1 MFKIDYTYG
10 GLPKEEYKAVIA
22 ENLRRKNSY
31 YREYDP
37 AIGDSEGEVIK
48 RRPLTIDGVLYY
60 VPEQMWKSD
69 FVRKYRAS
77 KQDIAQMLE
86 DCGLPDTAE
95 NEIETIEELFRLR
108 LKYDFEFYAKMCIK
122 IQDKKSKLMIPLI
135 LNRGQRI
142 LLKQYEE
149 DRIAGRPCRVVL
161 VKSRQWGGST
171 LTAAYMFWM
180 MRMHYENWHTTVV
193 ALDQSQSTNIRTMM
207 KNMIKELPDFH
218 EPTTFKRFEGRETI
232 RIIPETG
239 AKVQI
244 GSAERPDALRSF
256 DFAMVHFSEVGLWKS
271 TKTKSGEDIAQSVE
285 STVPP
290 DTPGTMIVYEST
302 AKGVGNFFHAKYL
315 AAKENKEHGYVGYQ
329 PVFVSWFDHKINQ
342 SKITHFDRFVKTMT
356 PYQWWQ
362 WRQGATLEGIKWYA
376 EEQRARNWNDF
387 QMKSEYPTTAD
398 EAFQTT
404 GGTYFSNEML
414 EALKANIRQPS
425 FVGEIKADA
434 LTGEGALSN
443 ITLYP
448 NSAIKDSL
456 KIWIH
461 PDENADPSKTYK
473 NRFVVIV
480 DVGGRSDAS
489 DRSVISVFDRLSLA
503 YECGAVERA
512 ALWYGHV
519 DPDILAYKAAQIATY
534 YDNALLVIESNT
546 YDSRYKKKDKS
557 YVAEGDHSYTV
568 LDTLGE
574 LYDNMYVRRS
584 TPDNTRDKQLKK
596 IGWHMNKQTKYQAY
610 DSYSI
615 SIRKGQFVE
624 YSQDAYNEATQLTV
638 NTDGQIQAMLG
649 CHDDIQDTTAV
660 GNYIA
665 IESMPPV
672 KIIDNTIKKQH
683 RTQAG
688 GVASF

>member
-10 GLPKEEYKAVIA
+10 GLPKAEYEAVIS
-22 ENLRRKNSY
+22 ENGRRKRSY

-37 AIGDSEGEVIK
+37 IIGDEENEVLK
-48 RRPLTIDGVLYY
+48 RRPLTIDGILYH
-60 VPEQMWKSD
+60 VPEEMWKTD

-77 KQDIAQMLE
+77 KQDVSQMLI
-86 DCGLPDTAE
+86 DCGLPDTAD
-95 NEIETIEELFRLR
+95 NELEVIDELFNLR
-108 LKYDFEFYAKMCIK
+108 LKYDFEFYAKLCIK
-122 IQDKKSKLMIPLI
+122 IQDKETKAMIPLV

-149 DRIAGRPCRVVL
+149 DRLAGRPCRVVL

-180 MRMHYENWHTTVV
+180 MRMHYNNWHTTIV
-193 ALDQSQSTNIRTMM
+193 ALDQSQAVNIRTMM
-207 KNMIKELPDFH
+207 KKMIKELPEFH
-218 EPTTFKRFEGRETI
+218 VKTSFKRHEGRETS

-239 AKVQI
+239 ALVQI
-244 GSAERPDALRSF
+244 GSAEKPDALRSY
-256 DFAMVHFSEVGLWKS
+256 DFAMVHFSEVGLWKA
-271 TKTKSGEDIAQSVE
+271 TKTKSGQDIAQSVE
-285 STVPP
+285 STVPN
-290 DTPGTMIVYEST
+290 TAGTMIVYEST
-302 AKGVGNFFHAKYL
+302 AKGVGNFFHTQYLTAKDN
-315 AAKENKEHGYVGYQ
+315 KENGYAGYQ
-329 PVFVSWFDHKINQ
+329 PVFVAWFDHKINQ
-342 SKITHFDRFVKTMT
+342 SKITHFDRFVKSMT

-376 EEQRARNWNDF
+376 ETQRAKGWNDF

-404 GGTYFSNEML
+404 GGTYFNNEML
-414 EALKANIRQPS
+414 EYLKSNVRKPVFI
-425 FVGEIKADA
+425 GEIKADS
-434 LTGEGALSN
+434 LTGEGALEN
-443 ITLYP
+443 IKLYP
-448 NSAIKDSL
+448 NSAIKDTL

-461 PDENADPSKTYK
+461 PDDFTDSTKIYK

-480 DVGGRSDAS
+480 DVGGRSEAS
-489 DRSVISVFDRLSLA
+489 DRSVISVFDRLSLT

-512 ALWYGHV
+512 ALWFGHV

-534 YDNALLVIESNT
+534 YNNALLVIESNT
-546 YDSRYKKKDKS
+546 YDTRYKKKDKK

-574 LYDNMYVRRS
+574 LYDNIYVRRS

-615 SIRKGQFVE
+615 SIRKGMYVE

-638 NTDGQIQAMLG
+638 NTDGQIEAMLG

-665 IESMPPV
+665 IESMSPV
-672 KIIDNTIKKQH
+672 KVIDTTIKKQH
-683 RTQAG
+683 QTKTG

>member
-10 GLPKEEYKAVIA
+10 GLPKAEYDAVIA
-22 ENLRRKNSY
+22 ENVRRKRTY
-31 YREYDP
+31 YREYDQT
-37 AIGDSEGEVIK
+37 IGDSESEVLK
-48 RRPLTIDGVLYY
+48 RRPLTIDGVQYY
-60 VPEQMWKSD
+60 VPEEMWKCD

-77 KQDIAQMLE
+77 KQDVAQLLM
-86 DCGLPDTAE
+86 DCGIPDTAE
-95 NEIETIEELFRLR
+95 NELEVIDELFKLR
-108 LKYDFEFYAKMCIK
+108 LKYDFEFYAKLCIR
-122 IQDKKSKLMIPLI
+122 IQDKETKAMIPLV

-149 DRIAGRPCRVVL
+149 DRLAGRPCRVVL

-180 MRMHYENWHTTVV
+180 MRMHYKNWHTTIV
-193 ALDQSQSTNIRTMM
+193 ALDQTQATNIRTMI
-207 KNMIKELPDFH
+207 KNIIKHLPEFH
-218 EPTTFKRFEGRETI
+218 EPTSFKRHEGRETI
-232 RIIPETG
+232 RTIQETG
-239 AKVQI
+239 ALVQI
-244 GSAERPDALRSF
+244 GSAEKPDALRSF
-256 DFAMVHFSEVGLWKS
+256 DYAMLHLSEVGLWKS
-271 TKTKSGEDIAQSVE
+271 TKTKSGEDLAQSVE
-285 STVPP
+285 STVPN
-290 DTPGTMIVYEST
+290 TPGTLVVYEST
-302 AKGVGNFFHAKYL
+302 AKGVGNFFHSQYL
-315 AAKENKEHGYVGYQ
+315 AAKENKEKGYVGYQ
-329 PVFVSWFDHKINQ
+329 PVFVAWFDDKRNL
-342 SKITHFDRFVKTMT
+342 SKILHFDRFVKSMT

-362 WRQGATLEGIKWYA
+362 WRQGAMLEGIKWYA
-376 EEQRARNWNDF
+376 ETQRAKNWNDF

-414 EALKANIRQPS
+414 EAIKANVRKPV
-425 FVGEIKADA
+425 FVGEIKADG
-434 LTGEGALSN
+434 LTGENALEN
-443 ITLYP
+443 ISLYP
-448 NSAIKDSL
+448 NSAIRDSL

-461 PDENADPSKTYK
+461 PTDFADSTKTYK
-473 NRFVVIV
+473 NRFVVVV
-480 DVGGRSDAS
+480 DVGGRSEAS
-489 DRSVISVFDRLSLA
+489 DRSVISVFDRLSLT
-503 YECGAVERA
+503 YECGAIERA
-512 ALWYGHV
+512 ALWYGHI
-519 DPDILAYKAAQIATY
+519 DPDLLAYKAAQVATY

-546 YDSRYKKKDKS
+546 YDTRYKKKDKK

-574 LYDNMYVRRS
+574 LYDNIYVRRS
-584 TPDNTRDKQLKK
+584 TPDSTRDKQLKK

-615 SIRKGQFVE
+615 SIRKGQYVE

-638 NTDGQIQAMLG
+638 NTDGQIEAMLG

-672 KIIDNTIKKQH
+672 RIIDNTIKKQH
-683 RTQAG
+683 QTKTG

>member
-10 GLPKEEYKAVIA
+10 GLPKEEYDAVIA
-22 ENLRRKNSY
+22 ENVRRKRIY
-31 YREYDP
+31 FREYDP
-37 AIGDSEGEVIK
+37 IIGDEDNEVLK
-48 RRPLTIDGVLYY
+48 RRPLTIDGVLYH
-60 VPEQMWKSD
+60 VPEQMWKCD
-69 FVRKYRAS
+69 FVRKYRAA
-77 KQDIAQMLE
+77 KQDIAQMLA
-86 DCGLPDTAE
+86 DLGLPDTAE
-95 NEIETIEELFRLR
+95 NEMEVVEELFNLR
-108 LKYDFEFYAKMCIK
+108 LKYDFEFYAKLCIR
-122 IQDKKSKLMIPLI
+122 IQDKETKAMIPLI
-135 LNRGQRI
+135 LNRGQKI

-180 MRMHYENWHTTVV
+180 MRMHYQNWHTTIV
-193 ALDQSQSTNIRTMM
+193 ALDQAQAVNIRTMM
-207 KNMIKELPDFH
+207 KNIIKHLPEFH
-218 EPTTFKRFEGRETI
+218 ATTTFKRHEGRETT
-232 RIIPETG
+232 RIIQETG
-239 AKVQI
+239 ALVQI
-244 GSAERPDALRSF
+244 GSAERPDALRSY
-256 DFAMVHFSEVGLWKS
+256 DFAMLHLSEVGLWKS
-271 TKTKSGEDIAQSVE
+271 TKTKSGADIAQSVE
-285 STVPP
+285 STVPN
-290 DTPGTMIVYEST
+290 TPGTIIVYEST
-302 AKGVGNFFHAKYL
+302 AKGVGNFFHAMYL
-315 AAKENKEHGYVGYQ
+315 AAKENKENGYAGYQ
-329 PVFVSWFDHKINQ
+329 PVFVAWFDHKINQ
-342 SKITHFDRFVKTMT
+342 SKIQHFDRFVKSMT

-376 EEQRARNWNDF
+376 ETQRAKNWNDF

-414 EALKANIRQPS
+414 ESLKANIRKPV
-425 FVGEIKADA
+425 FVGEIKADSI
-434 LTGEGALSN
+434 TGEGALSN

-448 NSAIKDSL
+448 NSAIKDAF

-461 PDENADPSKTYK
+461 PTDFADSTKTYK

-480 DVGGRSDAS
+480 DVGGRSEAS
-489 DRSVISVFDRLSLA
+489 DRSVISVFDRLSLT

-546 YDSRYKKKDKS
+546 YDTRYKKKDKK

-615 SIRKGQFVE
+615 SIRKGQYVE

-638 NTDGQIQAMLG
+638 NVDGQIEAMLG

-672 KIIDNTIKKQH
+672 KILDNTIKKQH
-683 RTQAG
+683 RTNVG

>member
-10 GLPKEEYKAVIA
+10 GLKKEEYEAVIS
-22 ENLRRKNSY
+22 ENGRRKRSY
-31 YREYDP
+31 FREYDP
-37 AIGDSEGEVIK
+37 IIGDSESEVIK
-48 RRPLTIDGVLYY
+48 RRPLTIDGVIYY
-60 VPEQMWKSD
+60 VPDDMWKCD
-69 FVRKYRAS
+69 FVRKYKSS
-77 KQDIAQMLE
+77 KQDIAQMLD

-95 NEIETIEELFRLR
+95 NEIEVIDELFRLR
-108 LKYDFEFYAKMCIK
+108 LHYDFEFYAKMCIR
-122 IQDKKSKLMIPLI
+122 IQDKETKAMIPLV

-149 DRIAGRPCRVVL
+149 DRLAGRPCRVVL

-180 MRMHYENWHTTVV
+180 MRMHYKNWHTTIV
-193 ALDQSQSTNIRTMM
+193 ALDQSQAVNIRTMM
-207 KNMIKELPDFH
+207 KKMIKELPEFH
-218 EPTTFKRFEGRETI
+218 EVTSFKRHEGRETS

-239 AKVQI
+239 AIVQI
-244 GSAERPDALRSF
+244 GSAEKPDALRSY
-256 DFAMVHFSEVGLWKS
+256 DFSMVHFSEVGLWKA
-271 TKTKSGEDIAQSVE
+271 TKTKSGADIAQTVY
-285 STVPP
+285 STVPNR
-290 DTPGTMIVYEST
+290 PGTMIVYEST
-302 AKGVGNFFHAKYL
+302 AKGVGNFFHEQYL
-315 AAKENKEHGYVGYQ
+315 AAKHNKENGLDGYQ
-329 PVFVSWFDHKINQ
+329 PVFVAWFDHKINQ
-342 SKITHFDRFVKTMT
+342 SKITHFDRFVKSMT

-376 EEQRARNWNDF
+376 ETQRAQNWNDF

-414 EALKANIRQPS
+414 ESLKANIRQPV
-425 FVGEIKADA
+425 FVGEIRGDS
-434 LTGEGALSN
+434 LTDEGALSN

-448 NSAIKDSL
+448 NSAIKDAF

-461 PDENADPSKTYK
+461 PTDYAEPNKTYK

-480 DVGGRSDAS
+480 DVGGRSAAS
-489 DRSVISVFDRLSLA
+489 DRSVISVFDRLSLT

-546 YDSRYKKKDKS
+546 YDTRYKKKDKK

-574 LYDNMYVRRS
+574 LYENMYVRRS

-615 SIRKGQFVE
+615 SIRKGQYVE

-638 NTDGQIQAMLG
+638 NADGQIEAMLG

-660 GNYIA
+660 GNYIS

-683 RTQAG
+683 QTKTG

>member
-1 MFKIDYTYG
+1 MYKIDYTYG
-10 GLPKEEYKAVIA
+10 GLPKEEYESVIS
-22 ENLRRKNSY
+22 ENVRRKKVY

-37 AIGDSEGEVIK
+37 IIGDVDNEVLK
-48 RRPLTIDGVLYY
+48 RRPLTIDGTIYH
-60 VPEQMWKSD
+60 VPEEMWKSD

-77 KQDIAQMLE
+77 KQDVAQMLI
-86 DCGLPDTAE
+86 DCGIPDTAD
-95 NEIETIEELFRLR
+95 NELEVVDELFRLR
-108 LKYDFEFYAKMCIK
+108 LKYDFEFYAKLCIR
-122 IQDKKSKLMIPLI
+122 IQDKQSKAMIPLV

-142 LLKQYEE
+142 LLTQYEK
-149 DRIAGRPCRVVL
+149 DRLAGRPCRVVL

-180 MRMHYENWHTTVV
+180 MRMHYKNWHTTIV
-193 ALDQSQSTNIRTMM
+193 ALDQSQAVNIRTMM
-207 KNMIKELPDFH
+207 KNMIKELPPFH
-218 EPTTFKRFEGRETI
+218 EYTSFKRHEGRETS

-239 AKVQI
+239 ALVQI
-244 GSAERPDALRSF
+244 GSAEKPDALRSY
-256 DFAMVHFSEVGLWKS
+256 DFAMVHFSEVGLWKA
-271 TKTKSGEDIAQSVE
+271 TKTKSGQDIAQSVE
-285 STVPP
+285 STVPN
-290 DTPGTMIVYEST
+290 TPGTMIVYEST
-302 AKGVGNFFHAKYL
+302 AKGVGNFFHTQYLNAKDN
-315 AAKENKEHGYVGYQ
+315 KENNRDGYQ
-329 PVFVSWFDHKINQ
+329 PVFVAWFDHKINQ
-342 SKITHFDRFVKTMT
+342 SKILHFDRFVKSMT

-362 WRQGATLEGIKWYA
+362 FRQGATLEGIKWYA
-376 EEQRARNWNDF
+376 EEQRARGWNDF

-414 EALKANIRQPS
+414 ESLKANIRKPE
-425 FVGEIKADA
+425 FVGEIRADA
-434 LTGEGALSN
+434 ITGEGALSN

-448 NSAIKDSL
+448 NTAIKDAF

-461 PDENADPSKTYK
+461 PDDFADTSKVYK

-480 DVGGRSDAS
+480 DVGGRSEAS
-489 DRSVISVFDRLSLA
+489 DRSVISVFDRLSLT

-534 YDNALLVIESNT
+534 YHDALLVIESNT
-546 YDSRYKKKDKS
+546 YDTRYKKKDKS

-615 SIRKGQFVE
+615 SIRKGQYVE

-638 NTDGQIQAMLG
+638 NTDGQIEAMLG

-672 KIIDNTIKKQH
+672 KIIDPTIKKQH
-683 RTQAG
+683 QTKTG

>member
-10 GLPKEEYKAVIA
+10 GLPKEEYESVIS
-22 ENLRRKNSY
+22 ENTRRKRLY
-31 YREYDP
+31 YREYDQT
-37 AIGDSEGEVIK
+37 IGDSESEVIK
-48 RRPLTIDGVLYY
+48 RRPLTIDGVLYH
-60 VPEQMWKSD
+60 VPEEMWKCD

-77 KQDIAQMLE
+77 KQDVAQLLI

-95 NEIETIEELFRLR
+95 NEIEVIEELFRLR
-108 LKYDFEFYAKMCIK
+108 LKYDFEFYAKMCIR
-122 IQDKKSKLMIPLI
+122 IQDKQSKAMIPLV

-142 LLKQYEE
+142 LLTQYEK
-149 DRIAGRPCRVVL
+149 DRLAGRPCRVVL
-161 VKSRQWGGST
+161 VKARQWGGST

-180 MRMHYENWHTTVV
+180 MRMHYKNWHTTIV
-193 ALDQSQSTNIRTMM
+193 ALDQSQAVNIRTMM
-207 KNMIKELPDFH
+207 KKMIKELPEFH
-218 EPTTFKRFEGRETI
+218 APTSFKRHEGRETS

-239 AKVQI
+239 ALVQI
-244 GSAERPDALRSF
+244 GSAEKPDALRSY
-256 DFAMVHFSEVGLWKS
+256 DFAMVHFSEVGLWKA
-271 TKTKSGEDIAQSVE
+271 TKTKSGQDIAQSVE
-285 STVPP
+285 STVPY
-290 DTPGTMIVYEST
+290 TAGTMIVYEST
-302 AKGVGNFFHAKYL
+302 AKGVGNFFHTQYL
-315 AAKENKEHGYVGYQ
+315 TAKENKENGYDGYQ
-329 PVFVSWFDHKINQ
+329 PVFVSWFDDKRNQ
-342 SKITHFDRFVKTMT
+342 SRITHFDRFVKTMT

-376 EEQRARNWNDF
+376 ETQRAKGWNDF

-414 EALKANIRQPS
+414 EALKSNVRKPV

-434 LTGEGALSN
+434 ITGEGALQN
-443 ITLYP
+443 IALYP
-448 NSAIKDSL
+448 NSAIKDAL

-461 PDENADPSKTYK
+461 PTDFADTSKTYK

-480 DVGGRSDAS
+480 DVGGRSEAS
-489 DRSVISVFDRLSLA
+489 DRSVISVFDRLSLT

-610 DSYSI
+610 DSYTI
-615 SIRKGQFVE
+615 SIRKGQYVE

-638 NTDGQIQAMLG
+638 NTDGQIEAMLG

-665 IESMPPV
+665 IESMSPV
-672 KIIDNTIKKQH
+672 RIIDNTIKKQH
-683 RTQAG
+683 QTKTG

>member
-10 GLPKEEYKAVIA
+10 GLPKKEYEGIIA
-22 ENLRRKNSY
+22 ENLRRKRTY

-37 AIGDSEGEVIK
+37 IIGDGENEVLK
-48 RRPLTIDGVLYY
+48 RRPLTIDGVLYH
-60 VPEQMWKSD
+60 VPEQMWKCD

-77 KQDIAQMLE
+77 KQDVGQMLE
-86 DCGLPDTAE
+86 DCGIPDTAD
-95 NEIETIEELFRLR
+95 NEIEVVDELFNLR
-108 LKYDFEFYAKMCIK
+108 LKYDFEFYARLCIK
-122 IQDKKSKLMIPLI
+122 IQDKDTKAMIPLV

-149 DRIAGRPCRVVL
+149 DRLANRPCRVVL

-171 LTAAYMFWM
+171 LTSAYMFWM
-180 MRMHYENWHTTVV
+180 MRMHYQNWHTTIV
-193 ALDQSQSTNIRTMM
+193 ALDQSQAVNIRTMM
-207 KNMIKELPDFH
+207 KKMIKELPEWH
-218 EPTTFKRFEGRETI
+218 VTTTFKRHEGRETS

-239 AKVQI
+239 AVVQI
-244 GSAERPDALRSF
+244 GSAEKPDALRSY
-256 DFAMVHFSEVGLWKS
+256 DFSMVHFSEVGLWKA
-271 TKTKSGEDIAQSVE
+271 TKTKSGADIAQTVY
-285 STVPP
+285 STVPNR
-290 DTPGTMIVYEST
+290 PGTMIVYEST
-302 AKGVGNFFHAKYL
+302 AKGVGNFFHEQYL
-315 AAKENKEHGYVGYQ
+315 AAKFNKENGLDGYQ
-329 PVFVSWFDHKINQ
+329 PVFVAWYDHKTNQ
-342 SKITHFDRFVKTMT
+342 SKINDFPRFVKSMT

-376 EEQRARNWNDF
+376 ETQRAQNWNDF

-398 EAFQTT
+398 EAFQST

-414 EALKANIRQPS
+414 EALKSNIRPPV
-425 FVGEIKADA
+425 FVGEIKADSI
-434 LTGEGALSN
+434 TGEGALEN
-443 ITLYP
+443 IKLYP
-448 NSAIKDSL
+448 NSAIKDAL

-461 PDENADPSKTYK
+461 PTDFADSTKTYK
-473 NRFVVIV
+473 HRFVVVV
-480 DVGGRSDAS
+480 DVGGRSEAS

-519 DPDILAYKAAQIATY
+519 DPDILAYKAAQIASY

-546 YDSRYKKKDKS
+546 YDSRYKKKDKK

-624 YSQDAYNEATQLTV
+624 YSQDSYNEATQLTV
-638 NTDGQIQAMLG
+638 NTDGQIEAMLG

-672 KIIDNTIKKQH
+672 RIIDTTIKKQH
-683 RTQAG
+683 QTRTG

>member
-10 GLPKEEYKAVIA
+10 GLPKAEYEAVIS
-22 ENLRRKNSY
+22 ENGRRKRSY

-37 AIGDSEGEVIK
+37 IIGDEDNEVLK
-48 RRPLTIDGVLYY
+48 RRPLTIDGVLYH
-60 VPEQMWKSD
+60 VPEEMWKTD

-77 KQDIAQMLE
+77 KQDVSQMLI
-86 DCGLPDTAE
+86 DCGLPDTAD
-95 NEIETIEELFRLR
+95 NELEVIDELFNLR
-108 LKYDFEFYAKMCIK
+108 LKYDFEFYAKLCIK
-122 IQDKKSKLMIPLI
+122 IQDKETKAMIPLV

-149 DRIAGRPCRVVL
+149 DRLAGRPCRVVL

-180 MRMHYENWHTTVV
+180 MRMHYNNWHTTIV
-193 ALDQSQSTNIRTMM
+193 ALDQSQAVNIRTMM
-207 KNMIKELPDFH
+207 KKMIKELPEFH
-218 EPTTFKRFEGRETI
+218 VKTSFKRHEGRETS

-239 AKVQI
+239 ALVQI
-244 GSAERPDALRSF
+244 GSAEKPDALRSY
-256 DFAMVHFSEVGLWKS
+256 DFAMVHFSEVGLWKA
-271 TKTKSGEDIAQSVE
+271 TKTKSGQDIAQSVE
-285 STVPP
+285 STVPN
-290 DTPGTMIVYEST
+290 TAGTMIVYEST
-302 AKGVGNFFHAKYL
+302 AKGVGNFFHTQYLTAKDN
-315 AAKENKEHGYVGYQ
+315 KENGYAGYQ
-329 PVFVSWFDHKINQ
+329 PVFVAWFDHKINQ
-342 SKITHFDRFVKTMT
+342 SKITHFDRFVKSMT

-376 EEQRARNWNDF
+376 ETQRAKGWNDF

-404 GGTYFSNEML
+404 GGTYFNNEML
-414 EALKANIRQPS
+414 EYLKSNVRKPV
-425 FVGEIKADA
+425 FVGEIKADS
-434 LTGEGALSN
+434 LTGEGALEN
-443 ITLYP
+443 IKLYP
-448 NSAIKDSL
+448 NSAIKDTL

-461 PDENADPSKTYK
+461 PDDFTDSTKIYK

-480 DVGGRSDAS
+480 DVGGRSEAS
-489 DRSVISVFDRLSLA
+489 DRSVISVFDRLSLT

-512 ALWYGHV
+512 ALWFGHV

-534 YDNALLVIESNT
+534 YNNALLVIESNT
-546 YDSRYKKKDKS
+546 YDTRYKKKDKK

-574 LYDNMYVRRS
+574 LYDNIYVRRS

-615 SIRKGQFVE
+615 SIRKGMYVE
-624 YSQDAYNEATQLTV
+624 YSQDACNEATQLTV
-638 NTDGQIQAMLG
+638 NTDGQIEAMLG

-672 KIIDNTIKKQH
+672 KVIDTTIKKQH
-683 RTQAG
+683 QTKTG

>member
-10 GLPKEEYKAVIA
+10 GLPKAEYDAVIA
-22 ENLRRKNSY
+22 ENVRRKRTY
-31 YREYDP
+31 YREYDQT
-37 AIGDSEGEVIK
+37 IGDSESEVLK
-48 RRPLTIDGVLYY
+48 RRPLTIDGVQYY
-60 VPEQMWKSD
+60 VPEEMWKCD

-77 KQDIAQMLE
+77 KQDVAQLLM
-86 DCGLPDTAE
+86 DCGIPDTAE
-95 NEIETIEELFRLR
+95 NELEVIDELFKLR
-108 LKYDFEFYAKMCIK
+108 LKYDFEFYAKLCIR
-122 IQDKKSKLMIPLI
+122 IQDKETKAMIPLV

-149 DRIAGRPCRVVL
+149 DRLAGRPCRVVL

-180 MRMHYENWHTTVV
+180 MRMHYKNWHTTIV
-193 ALDQSQSTNIRTMM
+193 ALDQTQATNIRTMI
-207 KNMIKELPDFH
+207 KNIIKHLPEFH
-218 EPTTFKRFEGRETI
+218 ETTSFKRHEGRETI
-232 RIIPETG
+232 RIIQETG
-239 AKVQI
+239 ALVQI
-244 GSAERPDALRSF
+244 GSAEKPDALRSF
-256 DFAMVHFSEVGLWKS
+256 DYAMLHLSEVGLWKS
-271 TKTKSGEDIAQSVE
+271 TKTKSGEDLAQSVE
-285 STVPP
+285 STVPN
-290 DTPGTMIVYEST
+290 TPGTLVVYEST
-302 AKGVGNFFHAKYL
+302 AKGVGNFFHSQYL
-315 AAKENKEHGYVGYQ
+315 AAKENKEKGYVGYQ
-329 PVFVSWFDHKINQ
+329 PVFVAWFDDKRNL
-342 SKITHFDRFVKTMT
+342 SKILHFDRFVKSMT

-376 EEQRARNWNDF
+376 ETQRAKNWNDF

-414 EALKANIRQPS
+414 EAIKANVRKPV
-425 FVGEIKADA
+425 FVGEIKADG
-434 LTGEGALSN
+434 LTGENALEN
-443 ITLYP
+443 ISLYP
-448 NSAIKDSL
+448 NSAIRDSL

-461 PDENADPSKTYK
+461 PTDFADSTKTYK
-473 NRFVVIV
+473 NRFVVVV
-480 DVGGRSDAS
+480 DVGGRSEAS
-489 DRSVISVFDRLSLA
+489 DRSVISVFDRLSLT
-503 YECGAVERA
+503 YECGAIERA
-512 ALWYGHV
+512 ALWYGHI
-519 DPDILAYKAAQIATY
+519 DPDLLAYKAAQVATY

-546 YDSRYKKKDKS
+546 YDTRYKKKDKK

-574 LYDNMYVRRS
+574 LYDNIYVRRS
-584 TPDNTRDKQLKK
+584 TPDSTRDRQLKK

-615 SIRKGQFVE
+615 SIRKGQYVE

-638 NTDGQIQAMLG
+638 NTDGQIEAMLG

-672 KIIDNTIKKQH
+672 RIIDNTIKKQH
-683 RTQAG
+683 QTKTG

>member
-1 MFKIDYTYG
+1 MYKIDYTYG
-10 GLPKEEYKAVIA
+10 GLPKEEYESVIS
-22 ENLRRKNSY
+22 ENVRRKKVY

-37 AIGDSEGEVIK
+37 IIGDVDNEVLK
-48 RRPLTIDGVLYY
+48 RRPLTIDGTLYH
-60 VPEQMWKSD
+60 VPEEMWKSD

-77 KQDIAQMLE
+77 KQDVAQMLI
-86 DCGLPDTAE
+86 DCGIPDTAD
-95 NEIETIEELFRLR
+95 NELEVVDELFRLR
-108 LKYDFEFYAKMCIK
+108 LKYDFEFYAKLCIR
-122 IQDKKSKLMIPLI
+122 IQDKQSKAMIPLV

-142 LLKQYEE
+142 LLTQYEK
-149 DRIAGRPCRVVL
+149 DRLAGRPCRVVL

-180 MRMHYENWHTTVV
+180 MRMHYKNWHTTIV
-193 ALDQSQSTNIRTMM
+193 ALDQSQAVNIRTMM
-207 KNMIKELPDFH
+207 KNMIKELPPFH
-218 EPTTFKRFEGRETI
+218 EYTSFKRHEGRETS

-239 AKVQI
+239 ALVQI
-244 GSAERPDALRSF
+244 GSAEKPDALRSY
-256 DFAMVHFSEVGLWKS
+256 DFAMVHFSEVGLWKA
-271 TKTKSGEDIAQSVE
+271 TKTKSGQDIAQSVE
-285 STVPP
+285 STVPN
-290 DTPGTMIVYEST
+290 TPGTMIVYEST
-302 AKGVGNFFHAKYL
+302 AKGVGNFFHTQYLNAKDN
-315 AAKENKEHGYVGYQ
+315 KENNRDGYQ
-329 PVFVSWFDHKINQ
+329 PVFVAWFDHKINQ
-342 SKITHFDRFVKTMT
+342 SKILHFDRFVKSMT

-362 WRQGATLEGIKWYA
+362 FRQGATLEGIKWYA
-376 EEQRARNWNDF
+376 EEQRARGWNDF

-414 EALKANIRQPS
+414 ESLKANIRKPE
-425 FVGEIKADA
+425 FVGEIRADA
-434 LTGEGALSN
+434 ITGEGALSN

-448 NSAIKDSL
+448 NTAIKDAL

-461 PDENADPSKTYK
+461 PDDFADTSKVYK

-480 DVGGRSDAS
+480 DVGGRSEAS
-489 DRSVISVFDRLSLA
+489 DRSAISVFDRLSLT

-534 YDNALLVIESNT
+534 YHDALLVIESNT
-546 YDSRYKKKDKS
+546 YDTRYKKKDKS

-615 SIRKGQFVE
+615 SIRKGQYVE

-638 NTDGQIQAMLG
+638 NTDGQIEAMLG

-672 KIIDNTIKKQH
+672 KIIDPTIKKQH
-683 RTQAG
+683 QTKTG

>member
-10 GLPKEEYKAVIA
+10 GLPKAEYDAVIA
-22 ENLRRKNSY
+22 ENVRRKRTY
-31 YREYDP
+31 YREYDQT
-37 AIGDSEGEVIK
+37 IGDSESEVLK
-48 RRPLTIDGVLYY
+48 RRPLTIDGIQYY
-60 VPEQMWKSD
+60 VPEEMWKCD

-77 KQDIAQMLE
+77 KQDVAQLLM
-86 DCGLPDTAE
+86 DCGIPDTAE
-95 NEIETIEELFRLR
+95 NELEVIDELFKLR
-108 LKYDFEFYAKMCIK
+108 LKYDFEFYAKLCIR
-122 IQDKKSKLMIPLI
+122 IQDKETKAMIPLV

-149 DRIAGRPCRVVL
+149 DRLAGRPCRVVL

-180 MRMHYENWHTTVV
+180 MRMHYKNWHTTIV
-193 ALDQSQSTNIRTMM
+193 ALDQTQATNIRTMI
-207 KNMIKELPDFH
+207 KNIIKHLPEFH
-218 EPTTFKRFEGRETI
+218 EPTSFKRHEGRETI
-232 RIIPETG
+232 RTIKETG
-239 AKVQI
+239 ALVQI
-244 GSAERPDALRSF
+244 GSAEKPDALRSF
-256 DFAMVHFSEVGLWKS
+256 DYAMLHLSEVGLWKS
-271 TKTKSGEDIAQSVE
+271 TKTKSGEDLAQSVE
-285 STVPP
+285 STVPN
-290 DTPGTMIVYEST
+290 TPGTLVVYEST
-302 AKGVGNFFHAKYL
+302 AKGVGNFFHSQYL
-315 AAKENKEHGYVGYQ
+315 AAKENKEKGYVGYQ
-329 PVFVSWFDHKINQ
+329 PVFVAWFDDKRNL
-342 SKITHFDRFVKTMT
+342 SKILHFDRFVKSMT

-376 EEQRARNWNDF
+376 ETQRAKNWNDF

-414 EALKANIRQPS
+414 EAIKANVRKPV
-425 FVGEIKADA
+425 FVGEIKADG
-434 LTGEGALSN
+434 LTGENALEN
-443 ITLYP
+443 ISLYP
-448 NSAIKDSL
+448 NSAIRDSL

-461 PDENADPSKTYK
+461 PTDFADSTKTYK
-473 NRFVVIV
+473 NRFVVVV
-480 DVGGRSDAS
+480 DVGGRSEAS
-489 DRSVISVFDRLSLA
+489 DRSVISVFDRLSLT

-512 ALWYGHV
+512 ALWYGHI
-519 DPDILAYKAAQIATY
+519 DPDLLAYKAAQVATY

-546 YDSRYKKKDKS
+546 YDTRYKKKDKK

-574 LYDNMYVRRS
+574 LYDNIYVRRS
-584 TPDNTRDKQLKK
+584 TPDSTRDRQLKK

-615 SIRKGQFVE
+615 SIRKGQYVE

-638 NTDGQIQAMLG
+638 NTDGQIEAMLG

-672 KIIDNTIKKQH
+672 RIIDNTIKKQH
-683 RTQAG
+683 QTKTG

>member
-10 GLPKEEYKAVIA
+10 GLPKAEYDAVIA
-22 ENLRRKNSY
+22 ENVRRKRTY
-31 YREYDP
+31 YREYDQT
-37 AIGDSEGEVIK
+37 IGDSESEVLK
-48 RRPLTIDGVLYY
+48 RRPLTIDGVQYY
-60 VPEQMWKSD
+60 VPEEMWKCD

-77 KQDIAQMLE
+77 KQDVAQLLM
-86 DCGLPDTAE
+86 DCGIPDTAE
-95 NEIETIEELFRLR
+95 NELEVIDELFKLR
-108 LKYDFEFYAKMCIK
+108 LKYDFEFYAKLCIR
-122 IQDKKSKLMIPLI
+122 IQDKETKAMIPLV

-149 DRIAGRPCRVVL
+149 DRLAGRPCRVVL

-180 MRMHYENWHTTVV
+180 MRMHYKNWHTTIV
-193 ALDQSQSTNIRTMM
+193 ALDQTQATNIRTMI
-207 KNMIKELPDFH
+207 KNIIKHLPEFH
-218 EPTTFKRFEGRETI
+218 EPTSFKRHEGRETI
-232 RIIPETG
+232 RTIQETG
-239 AKVQI
+239 ALVQI
-244 GSAERPDALRSF
+244 GSAEKPDALRSF
-256 DFAMVHFSEVGLWKS
+256 DYAMLHLSEVGLWKS
-271 TKTKSGEDIAQSVE
+271 TKTKSGEDLAQSVE
-285 STVPP
+285 STVPN
-290 DTPGTMIVYEST
+290 TPGTLVVYEST
-302 AKGVGNFFHAKYL
+302 AKGVGNFFHSQYL
-315 AAKENKEHGYVGYQ
+315 AAKENKEKGYVGYQ
-329 PVFVSWFDHKINQ
+329 PVFVTWFDDKRNL
-342 SKITHFDRFVKTMT
+342 SKILHFDRFVKSMT

-376 EEQRARNWNDF
+376 ETQRAKNWNDF

-414 EALKANIRQPS
+414 EAIKANVRKPV
-425 FVGEIKADA
+425 FVGEIKADG
-434 LTGEGALSN
+434 LTGENALEN
-443 ITLYP
+443 ISLYP
-448 NSAIKDSL
+448 NSAIRDSL

-461 PDENADPSKTYK
+461 PTDFADSTKTYK
-473 NRFVVIV
+473 NRFVVVV
-480 DVGGRSDAS
+480 DVGGRSESS
-489 DRSVISVFDRLSLA
+489 DRSVISVFDRLSLT
-503 YECGAVERA
+503 YECGAIERA
-512 ALWYGHV
+512 ALWYGHI
-519 DPDILAYKAAQIATY
+519 DPDLLAYKAAQVATY

-546 YDSRYKKKDKS
+546 YDTRYKKKDKK

-574 LYDNMYVRRS
+574 LYDNIYVRRS
-584 TPDNTRDKQLKK
+584 TPDSTRDRQLKK

-615 SIRKGQFVE
+615 SIRKGQYVE

-638 NTDGQIQAMLG
+638 NTDGQIEAMLG

-672 KIIDNTIKKQH
+672 RIIDNTIKKQH
-683 RTQAG
+683 QTKTG

>member
-1 MFKIDYTYG
+1 MFKIDYTHG
-10 GLPKEEYKAVIA
+10 GLPKEEYDAVIS
-22 ENLRRKNSY
+22 ENGRRKRTY
-31 YREYDP
+31 YREYNP
-37 AIGDSEGEVIK
+37 VIGDHEDEVIK
-48 RRPLTIDGVLYY
+48 RRPLTIDGTLYH
-60 VPEQMWKSD
+60 VPEEMWKSD

-77 KQDIAQMLE
+77 KQDVSQMLI
-86 DCGLPDTAE
+86 DCGIPDTAD
-95 NEIETIEELFRLR
+95 NEIEVIDELFKLR
-108 LKYDFEFYAKMCIK
+108 LKYDFEFYAAMCIR
-122 IQDKKSKLMIPLI
+122 IQDKQSKAMIPLI

-142 LLKQYEE
+142 LLTQYES
-149 DRIAGRPCRVVL
+149 DRLAGKPCRVVL

-180 MRMHYENWHTTVV
+180 MRMHYKNWHTTIV
-193 ALDQSQSTNIRTMM
+193 ALDQSQAVNIRTMM
-207 KNMIKELPDFH
+207 KKMIKELPEFH
-218 EPTTFKRFEGRETI
+218 EPTTFKRHEGRESS
-232 RIIPETG
+232 RVIPETG
-239 AKVQI
+239 AIVQI
-244 GSAERPDALRSF
+244 GSAEKPEALRSY
-256 DFAMVHFSEVGLWKS
+256 DFSMVHMSEVGLWKA
-271 TKTKSGEDIAQSVE
+271 TKTKSGADIAQTVY
-285 STVPP
+285 STVPH
-290 DTPGTMIVYEST
+290 TAGTMIVYEST
-302 AKGVGNFFHAKYL
+302 AKGVGNFFHEQYL
-315 AAKENKEHGYVGYQ
+315 AAKHNKENGFDGYQ
-329 PVFVSWFDHKINQ
+329 PVFVAWFDDKRNQ
-342 SKITHFDRFVKTMT
+342 SKILHFDRFVKTMT

-376 EEQRARNWNDF
+376 ETQRAQNWNDF

-414 EALKANIRQPS
+414 ESLKANVRKPN
-425 FVGEIKADA
+425 FVGEIKGDS
-434 LTGEGALSN
+434 LTGEGALEN
-443 ITLYP
+443 IKLYP
-448 NSAIKDSL
+448 NSAIKDAL

-461 PDENADPSKTYK
+461 PTDFADSHKTYK

-480 DVGGRSDAS
+480 DVGGRSEAS
-489 DRSVISVFDRLSLA
+489 DRSVISVFDRLSLT

-512 ALWYGHV
+512 ALWYGHI
-519 DPDILAYKAAQIATY
+519 DPDLLAYKAAQIATY

-546 YDSRYKKKDKS
+546 YDTRYKKKDKS

-574 LYDNMYVRRS
+574 IYENMYVRRS

-615 SIRKGQFVE
+615 SIRKGQYVE
-624 YSQDAYNEATQLTV
+624 YSQDAYNEAMQLTV
-638 NTDGQIQAMLG
+638 NTDGQIEAMLG

-683 RTQAG
+683 TTKTG

>member
-1 MFKIDYTYG
+1 MYKIDYTYG
-10 GLPKEEYKAVIA
+10 GLPKEEYESVIS
-22 ENLRRKNSY
+22 ENVRRKKAY

-37 AIGDSEGEVIK
+37 IIGDVDNEVLR
-48 RRPLTIDGVLYY
+48 RRPLTIDGTLYH
-60 VPEQMWKSD
+60 VPEEMWKSD

-77 KQDIAQMLE
+77 KQDVAQMLI
-86 DCGLPDTAE
+86 DCGIPDTAD
-95 NEIETIEELFRLR
+95 NELEVVDELFRLR
-108 LKYDFEFYAKMCIK
+108 LKYDFEFYAKLCIR
-122 IQDKKSKLMIPLI
+122 IQDKQSKAMIPLV

-142 LLKQYEE
+142 LLTQYEK
-149 DRIAGRPCRVVL
+149 DRLAGRPCRVVL

-180 MRMHYENWHTTVV
+180 MRMHYKNWHTTIV
-193 ALDQSQSTNIRTMM
+193 ALDQSQAVNIRTMM
-207 KNMIKELPDFH
+207 KNMIKELPPFH
-218 EPTTFKRFEGRETI
+218 EYTSFKRHEGRETS

-239 AKVQI
+239 ALVQI
-244 GSAERPDALRSF
+244 GSAEKPDALRSY
-256 DFAMVHFSEVGLWKS
+256 DFAMVHFSEVGLWKA
-271 TKTKSGEDIAQSVE
+271 TKTKSGQDIAQSVE
-285 STVPP
+285 STVPN
-290 DTPGTMIVYEST
+290 TPGTMIVYEST
-302 AKGVGNFFHAKYL
+302 AKGVGNFFHTQYLNAKDN
-315 AAKENKEHGYVGYQ
+315 KENNRDGYQ
-329 PVFVSWFDHKINQ
+329 PVFVAWFDHKINQ
-342 SKITHFDRFVKTMT
+342 SKILHFDRFVKTMT

-376 EEQRARNWNDF
+376 EEQRARGWNDF

-414 EALKANIRQPS
+414 ESLKANIRKPE
-425 FVGEIKADA
+425 FVGEIRADA
-434 LTGEGALSN
+434 ITGEGALSN

-448 NSAIKDSL
+448 NTAIKDAF

-461 PDENADPSKTYK
+461 PDDFADASKIYK

-480 DVGGRSDAS
+480 DVGGRSEAS
-489 DRSVISVFDRLSLA
+489 DRSVISVFDRLSLT

-534 YDNALLVIESNT
+534 YHDALLVIESNT
-546 YDSRYKKKDKS
+546 YDTRYKKKDKS

-615 SIRKGQFVE
+615 SIRKGQYVE

-638 NTDGQIQAMLG
+638 NTDGQIEAMLG

-672 KIIDNTIKKQH
+672 KIIDPTIKKQH
-683 RTQAG
+683 QTKTG

>member
-10 GLPKEEYKAVIA
+10 GLPKAEYDAVIA
-22 ENLRRKNSY
+22 ENVRRKRTY
-31 YREYDP
+31 YREYDQT
-37 AIGDSEGEVIK
+37 IGDSESEVLK
-48 RRPLTIDGVLYY
+48 RRPLTIDGVQYY
-60 VPEQMWKSD
+60 VPEEMWKCD

-77 KQDIAQMLE
+77 KQDVAQLLM
-86 DCGLPDTAE
+86 DCGIPDTAE
-95 NEIETIEELFRLR
+95 NELEVIDELFKLR
-108 LKYDFEFYAKMCIK
+108 LKYDFEFYAKLCIR
-122 IQDKKSKLMIPLI
+122 IQDKETKAMIPLV

-149 DRIAGRPCRVVL
+149 DRLAGRPCRVVL

-180 MRMHYENWHTTVV
+180 MRMHYKNWHTTIV
-193 ALDQSQSTNIRTMM
+193 ALDQTQATNIRTMI
-207 KNMIKELPDFH
+207 KNIIKHLPEFH
-218 EPTTFKRFEGRETI
+218 EPTSFKRHEGRETI
-232 RIIPETG
+232 RTIQETG
-239 AKVQI
+239 ALVQI
-244 GSAERPDALRSF
+244 GSAEKPDALRSF
-256 DFAMVHFSEVGLWKS
+256 DYAMLHLSEVGLWKS
-271 TKTKSGEDIAQSVE
+271 TKTKSGEDLAQSVE
-285 STVPP
+285 STVPN
-290 DTPGTMIVYEST
+290 TPGTLVVYEST
-302 AKGVGNFFHAKYL
+302 AKGVGNFFHSQYL
-315 AAKENKEHGYVGYQ
+315 AAKENKEKGYVGYQ
-329 PVFVSWFDHKINQ
+329 PVFVAWFDDKRNL
-342 SKITHFDRFVKTMT
+342 SKILHFDRFVKSMT

-376 EEQRARNWNDF
+376 ETQRAKNWNDF

-414 EALKANIRQPS
+414 EAIKANVRKPV
-425 FVGEIKADA
+425 FVGEIKADG
-434 LTGEGALSN
+434 LTGENALEN
-443 ITLYP
+443 ISLYP
-448 NSAIKDSL
+448 NSAIRDSL

-461 PDENADPSKTYK
+461 PTDFADSTKTYK
-473 NRFVVIV
+473 NRFVVVV
-480 DVGGRSDAS
+480 DVGGRSEAS
-489 DRSVISVFDRLSLA
+489 DRSVISVFDRLSLT
-503 YECGAVERA
+503 YECGAIERA
-512 ALWYGHV
+512 ALWYGHI
-519 DPDILAYKAAQIATY
+519 DPDLLAYKAAQVATY

-546 YDSRYKKKDKS
+546 YDTRYKKKDKK

-574 LYDNMYVRRS
+574 LYDNIYVRRS
-584 TPDNTRDKQLKK
+584 TPDSTRDKQLKK

-615 SIRKGQFVE
+615 SIRKGQYVE

-638 NTDGQIQAMLG
+638 NTDGQIEAMLG

-672 KIIDNTIKKQH
+672 RIIDNTIKKQH
-683 RTQAG
+683 QTKTG

>member
-10 GLPKEEYKAVIA
+10 GLPKEEYEAVIS
-22 ENLRRKNSY
+22 ENGRRKRSY

-37 AIGDSEGEVIK
+37 IIGDDENEVIK
-48 RRPLTIDGVLYY
+48 RRPLTIDGVLYH
-60 VPEQMWKSD
+60 VPEDMWKSD
-69 FVRKYRAS
+69 FVRKYRAA
-77 KQDIAQMLE
+77 KQDVAQMLA
-86 DCGLPDTAE
+86 DCGLPDTAD
-95 NEIETIEELFRLR
+95 NEIDVIDELFRLR
-108 LKYDFEFYAKMCIK
+108 LKYDFEFYAALCIR
-122 IQDKKSKLMIPLI
+122 IQDKQSKAMIPLI

-180 MRMHYENWHTTVV
+180 MRMHYKNWHTTIV
-193 ALDQSQSTNIRTMM
+193 ALDQSQAVNIRTMM
-207 KNMIKELPDFH
+207 KKMIKELPEFH
-218 EPTTFKRFEGRETI
+218 EATSFKRHEGRESS

-239 AKVQI
+239 AIVQI
-244 GSAERPDALRSF
+244 GSAEKPEALRSY
-256 DFAMVHFSEVGLWKS
+256 DFSMVHMSEVGLWKA
-271 TKTKSGEDIAQSVE
+271 TKTKSGADIAQTVY
-285 STVPP
+285 STVPYVA
-290 DTPGTMIVYEST
+290 GTMIVYEST
-302 AKGVGNFFHAKYL
+302 AKGVGNFFHEQYL
-315 AAKENKEHGYVGYQ
+315 AAKDNKEHGYEGYQ
-329 PVFVSWFDHKINQ
+329 PVFVAWFDDKRNQ
-342 SKITHFDRFVKTMT
+342 SKINHFDRFVKTMT

-376 EEQRARNWNDF
+376 ETQRAQNWNDF

-414 EALKANIRQPS
+414 EYLKSNIKKPV
-425 FVGEIKADA
+425 FIGEIKADA
-434 LTGEGALSN
+434 VTGEDALEN
-443 ITLYP
+443 IKLYP

-461 PDENADPSKTYK
+461 PDDYTDTTKTIK
-473 NRFVVIV
+473 NRFVVVV
-480 DVGGRSDAS
+480 DVGGRSEAS

-503 YECGAVERA
+503 YECGALERA

-519 DPDILAYKAAQIATY
+519 DPDILAYKAAQIAKY
-534 YDNALLVIESNT
+534 YNDALLVIESNT
-546 YDSRYKKKDKS
+546 YDTRYKKKDKS

-574 LYDNMYVRRS
+574 IYDNIYVRRS

-615 SIRKGQFVE
+615 SIRKGQYVE
-624 YSQDAYNEATQLTV
+624 YSQDAYNEAMQLTV
-638 NTDGQIQAMLG
+638 NTDGQIEAMLG

-683 RTQAG
+683 QVRSG

>member
-10 GLPKEEYKAVIA
+10 GLPKEEYEAVIA
-22 ENLRRKNSY
+22 ENLRRKRSY

-37 AIGDSEGEVIK
+37 TIGDQDSEVLK
-48 RRPLTIDGVLYY
+48 RRPLNIDGTLYH
-60 VPEQMWKSD
+60 VPEEMWKSD

-77 KQDIAQMLE
+77 KQDVSQLLI
-86 DCGLPDTAE
+86 DCGIPDTAE
-95 NEIETIEELFRLR
+95 NEIEVIDTLFMLR
-108 LKYDFEFYAKMCIK
+108 LKYDFEFYAKMCIR
-122 IQDKKSKLMIPLI
+122 IQDKESKAMIPLV

-142 LLKQYEE
+142 LLKAYEE
-149 DRIAGRPCRVVL
+149 DRLAGRPCRIVL

-180 MRMHYENWHTTVV
+180 MRMHYNNWHTTIV
-193 ALDQSQSTNIRTMM
+193 ALDQSQAVNIRTMM
-207 KNMIKELPDFH
+207 KKMIKELPEFH
-218 EPTTFKRFEGRETI
+218 PTTSFKRHEGRETS

-239 AKVQI
+239 ALVQI
-244 GSAERPDALRSF
+244 GSAEKPDALRSY
-256 DFAMVHFSEVGLWKS
+256 DFAMVHFSEVGLWKA

-285 STVPP
+285 STVPN
-290 DTPGTMIVYEST
+290 TAGTMIVYEST
-302 AKGVGNFFHAKYL
+302 AKGVGNFFHSKYLKAKYNE
-315 AAKENKEHGYVGYQ
+315 ENGFAGDK
-329 PVFVSWFDHKINQ
+329 PVFVSWYNHKINQ
-342 SKITHFDRFVKTMT
+342 SKITEFPRFVKTMT

-376 EEQRARNWNDF
+376 ETQRAKGWNDF

-414 EALKANIRQPS
+414 EYLKSNIKPPV
-425 FVGEIKADA
+425 FVGEIRADSI
-434 LTGEGALSN
+434 TGEGALEN

-448 NSAIKDSL
+448 NSAIKDAL

-461 PDENADPSKTYK
+461 PDDYADSSKIYK

-480 DVGGRSDAS
+480 DVGGRSEAS
-489 DRSVISVFDRLSLA
+489 DRSVISVFDRLSLT

-534 YDNALLVIESNT
+534 YNNALLVIESNT
-546 YDSRYKKKDKS
+546 YDTRYKKKDKS

-574 LYDNMYVRRS
+574 LYDNMYIRRS

-615 SIRKGQFVE
+615 SIRKGQYVE

-638 NTDGQIQAMLG
+638 NADGQIEAMLG

-665 IESMPPV
+665 IESMSPV
-672 KIIDNTIKKQH
+672 RIIDSTIKKQH
-683 RTQAG
+683 QSKAG

>member
-10 GLPKEEYKAVIA
+10 GLPKAEYDAVIA
-22 ENLRRKNSY
+22 ENGRRKRSY

-37 AIGDSEGEVIK
+37 TIGDSDSEVLK
-48 RRPLTIDGVLYY
+48 RRPLTIDGVQYY
-60 VPEQMWKSD
+60 VPEEMWKCD

-77 KQDIAQMLE
+77 KQDVAQLLI
-86 DCGLPDTAE
+86 DCGIPDTAE
-95 NEIETIEELFRLR
+95 NELEVIDELFNLR
-108 LKYDFEFYAKMCIK
+108 LKYDFEFYAKLCIR
-122 IQDKKSKLMIPLI
+122 IQDKETKAMIPLV

-149 DRIAGRPCRVVL
+149 DRLAGRPCRVVL

-180 MRMHYENWHTTVV
+180 MRKHYKNWHTTIV
-193 ALDQSQSTNIRTMM
+193 ALDQAQAVNIRTMM
-207 KNMIKELPDFH
+207 KNIIKHLPEFH
-218 EPTTFKRFEGRETI
+218 ETTSFKRHEGRETT
-232 RIIPETG
+232 RIIQETG
-239 AKVQI
+239 ALVQI
-244 GSAERPDALRSF
+244 GSAERPDALRSY
-256 DFAMVHFSEVGLWKS
+256 DFAMLHLSEVGLWKS
-271 TKTKSGEDIAQSVE
+271 TKTKSGADIAQSVE
-285 STVPP
+285 STVPN
-290 DTPGTMIVYEST
+290 TPGTIIVYEST
-302 AKGVGNFFHAKYL
+302 AKGVGNFFHAQYL
-315 AAKENKEHGYVGYQ
+315 AAKENKEKGYEGYQ
-329 PVFVSWFDHKINQ
+329 PVFVAWFDHKINQ
-342 SKITHFDRFVKTMT
+342 SKILHFDRFVKSMT

-376 EEQRARNWNDF
+376 ETQRAKNWNDF

-414 EALKANIRQPS
+414 EALKANVRKPV
-425 FVGEIKADA
+425 FVGEIKADG
-434 LTGEGALSN
+434 LTGENALEN
-443 ITLYP
+443 ISLYP

-461 PDENADPSKTYK
+461 PTDFADSTKTYK
-473 NRFVVIV
+473 NRFVVVV
-480 DVGGRSDAS
+480 DVGGRSEAS
-489 DRSVISVFDRLSLA
+489 DRSVISVFDRLSLT
-503 YECGAVERA
+503 YECGAIERA
-512 ALWYGHV
+512 ALWYGHI
-519 DPDILAYKAAQIATY
+519 DPDLLAYKAAQVATY

-546 YDSRYKKKDKS
+546 YDTRYKKKDKK

-574 LYDNMYVRRS
+574 LYDNIYVRRS
-584 TPDNTRDKQLKK
+584 TPDSTRDRQLKK

-615 SIRKGQFVE
+615 SIRKGQYVE

-638 NTDGQIQAMLG
+638 NTDGQIEAMLG

-672 KIIDNTIKKQH
+672 RIIDNTIKKQH
-683 RTQAG
+683 QTKTG

>member
-1 MFKIDYTYG
+1 MFKVDYTYG
-10 GLPKEEYKAVIA
+10 GLPKEEYDAVIA
-22 ENLRRKNSY
+22 ENVRRKRTY
-31 YREYDP
+31 YREYNQV
-37 AIGDSEGEVIK
+37 IGDEDNEVLK
-48 RRPLTIDGVLYY
+48 RRPLTIDGVLYH
-60 VPEQMWKSD
+60 VPEEMWKCD
-69 FVRKYRAS
+69 FVRKYRAA
-77 KQDIAQMLE
+77 KQDVGQMLV

-95 NEIETIEELFRLR
+95 NEIEVIDELFRLR
-108 LKYDFEFYAKMCIK
+108 LKYDFEFYAAMCIK
-122 IQDKKSKLMIPLI
+122 IQHKEKKTMIPLI

-149 DRIAGRPCRVVL
+149 DRLANRPCRVVL

-180 MRMHYENWHTTVV
+180 MRMHYKNWHTTIV
-193 ALDQSQSTNIRTMM
+193 ALDQSQAVNIRTMV
-207 KNMIKELPDFH
+207 KKMINELPEYH
-218 EPTTFKRFEGRETI
+218 PATSFKRHEGRETS
-232 RIIPETG
+232 RVIPETG
-239 AKVQI
+239 ALVQI
-244 GSAERPDALRSF
+244 GSAEKPDALRSY
-256 DFAMVHFSEVGLWKS
+256 DFAMVHFSEVGLWKA
-271 TKTKSGEDIAQSVE
+271 TKTKSGADIAQSVE
-285 STVPP
+285 STVPN
-290 DTPGTMIVYEST
+290 TPGTMIVYEST
-302 AKGVGNFFHAKYL
+302 AKGVGNFFHSKYL
-315 AAKENKEHGYVGYQ
+315 AAKENKEHGYTGYQ
-329 PVFVSWFDHKINQ
+329 PVFVAWYDHKINQ
-342 SKITHFDRFVKTMT
+342 SPIQHFDRFVKTMT

-414 EALKANIRQPS
+414 ESLKANIRKPV

-434 LTGEGALSN
+434 LTGEGALTN
-443 ITLYP
+443 IKLYP

-461 PDENADPSKTYK
+461 PDDYADSNKTYK

-480 DVGGRSDAS
+480 DVGGRSEAS

-534 YDNALLVIESNT
+534 YNNALLVIESNT

-574 LYDNMYVRRS
+574 LYENMYVRRS

-610 DSYSI
+610 DCYSI
-615 SIRKGQFVE
+615 SIRKGQYVE

-638 NTDGQIQAMLG
+638 NTDGQIEAMLG

-672 KIIDNTIKKQH
+672 RIIDNTIKKQH
-683 RTQAG
+683 QTKTG

>member
-10 GLPKEEYKAVIA
+10 GLPKEEYDAVIA
-22 ENLRRKNSY
+22 ENVRRKREY

-37 AIGDSEGEVIK
+37 IIGDEDNEVLK
-48 RRPLTIDGVLYY
+48 RRPLTIDGVLYH
-60 VPEQMWKSD
+60 VPEAMWKTD
-69 FVRKYRAS
+69 FVRRYRAS
-77 KQDIAQMLE
+77 KQDVGQMLT
-86 DCGLPDTAE
+86 DLGLPDTAD
-95 NEIETIEELFRLR
+95 NEIEVVDELFKLR
-108 LKYDFEFYAKMCIK
+108 LKHDFEFYAKMCIR
-122 IQDKKSKLMIPLI
+122 IQDKESKAMIPLV

-149 DRIAGRPCRVVL
+149 DRLAGRPCRVVL

-180 MRMHYENWHTTVV
+180 MRMHYKNWHTTIV
-193 ALDQSQSTNIRTMM
+193 ALDQSQAVNIRTMM
-207 KNMIKELPDFH
+207 KKMIKELPDFH
-218 EPTTFKRFEGRETI
+218 EVTSFKRHEGRETS

-239 AKVQI
+239 AVVQI
-244 GSAERPDALRSF
+244 GSAEKPDALRSY
-256 DFAMVHFSEVGLWKS
+256 DFAMVHFSEVGLWKA
-271 TKTKSGEDIAQSVE
+271 TKTKSGADIAQTVY
-285 STVPP
+285 STVPNR
-290 DTPGTMIVYEST
+290 PGTMIVYEST
-302 AKGVGNFFHAKYL
+302 AKGVGNFFHEQYL
-315 AAKENKEHGYVGYQ
+315 AAKHNKENGFDGYQ
-329 PVFVSWFDHKINQ
+329 PVFVAWFDHKINQ
-342 SKITHFDRFVKTMT
+342 SKIQHFDRFVKTMT

-376 EEQRARNWNDF
+376 ETQRAQNWNDF

-414 EALKANIRQPS
+414 EVLKSNIKKPV
-425 FVGEIKADA
+425 FVGEIRGDA
-434 LTGEGALSN
+434 LTGEGALEN
-443 ITLYP
+443 IQLTP
-448 NSAIKDSL
+448 NSGIKDPL

-461 PDENADPSKTYK
+461 PEDFASPSVTYK

-480 DVGGRSDAS
+480 DVGGRSEAS

-534 YDNALLVIESNT
+534 YNNALLVIESNT

-610 DSYSI
+610 DAYSI
-615 SIRKGQFVE
+615 SIRKGQYVE

-638 NTDGQIQAMLG
+638 NTDGQIEAMLG

-672 KIIDNTIKKQH
+672 RIIDNTIKKQH
-683 RTQAG
+683 QTKTG

>member
-10 GLPKEEYKAVIA
+10 GLPKEEYDAVIA
-22 ENLRRKNSY
+22 ENVKRKRTY
-31 YREYDP
+31 FREYDP
-37 AIGDSEGEVIK
+37 IIGDDESEVLK

-60 VPEQMWKSD
+60 VPEQMWKTD

-77 KQDIAQMLE
+77 KQDVAQMLA
-86 DCGLPDTAE
+86 DCGLPDTVE
-95 NEIETIEELFRLR
+95 NELEVIDELFNLR
-108 LKYDFEFYAKMCIK
+108 LKYDFEFYAKLCIR
-122 IQDKKSKLMIPLI
+122 IQDKQTKAMIPLV

-149 DRIAGRPCRVVL
+149 DRLAGRPCRVVL

-180 MRMHYENWHTTVV
+180 MRMHYKNWHTTIV
-193 ALDQSQSTNIRTMM
+193 ALDQSQAVNIRTMM
-207 KNMIKELPDFH
+207 KKMIKELPEFH
-218 EPTTFKRFEGRETI
+218 EATSFKRHEGRETS

-239 AKVQI
+239 AIVQI
-244 GSAERPDALRSF
+244 GSAEKPDALRSY
-256 DFAMVHFSEVGLWKS
+256 DFSMVHFSEVGLWKS
-271 TKTKSGEDIAQSVE
+271 TKTKSGADIAQTVY
-285 STVPP
+285 STVPNEA
-290 DTPGTMIVYEST
+290 GTMIVYEST
-302 AKGVGNFFHAKYL
+302 AKGVGNFFHEQYL
-315 AAKENKEHGYVGYQ
+315 AAKHNKENGLDGYQ
-329 PVFVSWFDHKINQ
+329 PVFVAWFDHKINQ
-342 SKITHFDRFVKTMT
+342 SKILHFDRFVKTMT

-376 EEQRARNWNDF
+376 ETQRAQNWNDF

-414 EALKANIRQPS
+414 ESLKSNIKKPN
-425 FVGEIKADA
+425 FVGEIKGDS
-434 LTGEGALSN
+434 LTGEGALEN
-443 ITLYP
+443 IKLYP
-448 NSAIKDSL
+448 NTSIKDAL

-461 PDENADPSKTYK
+461 PTDYADTSKTYK
-473 NRFVVIV
+473 HRFVVIV
-480 DVGGRSDAS
+480 DVGGRSEAS
-489 DRSVISVFDRLSLA
+489 DRSVISVFDRLSLT

-512 ALWYGHV
+512 ALWYGHI
-519 DPDILAYKAAQIATY
+519 DPDLLAYKAAQIATY

-546 YDSRYKKKDKS
+546 YDTRYKKKDKS

-574 LYDNMYVRRS
+574 IYDNMYVRRS

-615 SIRKGQFVE
+615 SIRKGQYVE

-638 NTDGQIQAMLG
+638 NTDGQIEAMLG

-665 IESMPPV
+665 IETMSPV
-672 KIIDNTIKKQH
+672 RIIDNTIKKQH
-683 RTQAG
+683 TTKTG

>member
-1 MFKIDYTYG
+1 
-10 GLPKEEYKAVIA
+10 
-22 ENLRRKNSY
+22 
-31 YREYDP
+31 
-37 AIGDSEGEVIK
+37 
-48 RRPLTIDGVLYY
+48 
-60 VPEQMWKSD
+60 
-69 FVRKYRAS
+69 
-77 KQDIAQMLE
+77 
-86 DCGLPDTAE
+86 
-95 NEIETIEELFRLR
+95 
-108 LKYDFEFYAKMCIK
+108 
-122 IQDKKSKLMIPLI
+122 
-135 LNRGQRI
+135 
-142 LLKQYEE
+142 
-149 DRIAGRPCRVVL
+149 
-161 VKSRQWGGST
+161 
-171 LTAAYMFWM
+171 
-180 MRMHYENWHTTVV
+180 
-193 ALDQSQSTNIRTMM
+193 
-207 KNMIKELPDFH
+207 
-218 EPTTFKRFEGRETI
+218 
-232 RIIPETG
+232 
-239 AKVQI
+239 
-244 GSAERPDALRSF
+244 
-256 DFAMVHFSEVGLWKS
+256 
-271 TKTKSGEDIAQSVE
+271 
-285 STVPP
+285 
-290 DTPGTMIVYEST
+290 MIVYEST
-302 AKGVGNFFHAKYL
+302 AKGVGNFFHTQYLNAKDN
-315 AAKENKEHGYVGYQ
+315 KENGHTGYQ
-329 PVFVSWFDHKINQ
+329 PVFVAWFDHKINQ
-342 SKITHFDRFVKTMT
+342 SKILHFDRFVKTMT

-376 EEQRARNWNDF
+376 ETQRAKGWNDF

-414 EALKANIRQPS
+414 EALKSNIRKPS

-434 LTGEGALSN
+434 ITGEGALEN
-443 ITLYP
+443 IKLYP
-448 NSAIKDSL
+448 NSAIKDAL

-461 PDENADPSKTYK
+461 PTDFADSSKIYK

-480 DVGGRSDAS
+480 DVGGRSEAS
-489 DRSVISVFDRLSLA
+489 DRSVISVFDRLSLT
-503 YECGAVERA
+503 YECGAIERA

-546 YDSRYKKKDKS
+546 YDTRYKKKDKS

-615 SIRKGQFVE
+615 SIRKGQYVE

-638 NTDGQIQAMLG
+638 NTDGQIEAMLG

-665 IESMPPV
+665 IEAMPPV
-672 KIIDNTIKKQH
+672 KIIDATIKKQH
-683 RTQAG
+683 QTKIG

>member
-10 GLPKEEYKAVIA
+10 GLPKDEYDAVIA
-22 ENLRRKNSY
+22 ENVRRKRAY

-37 AIGDSEGEVIK
+37 IIGDEENEVLK
-48 RRPLTIDGVLYY
+48 RRPLTIDGVLYH
-60 VPEQMWKSD
+60 VPEEMWKST

-77 KQDIAQMLE
+77 KQDVGQMLA
-86 DCGLPDTAE
+86 DLGLPDTAD
-95 NEIETIEELFRLR
+95 NEIEVVDELFKLR
-108 LKYDFEFYAKMCIK
+108 LKYDFEFYAKMCIR
-122 IQDKKSKLMIPLI
+122 IQDKESKAMIPLV

-180 MRMHYENWHTTVV
+180 MRMHYKNWHTTIV
-193 ALDQSQSTNIRTMM
+193 ALDQSQAVNIRTMM
-207 KNMIKELPDFH
+207 KKMIKELPEFH
-218 EPTTFKRFEGRETI
+218 EVTSFKRHEGRETS

-239 AKVQI
+239 AVVQI
-244 GSAERPDALRSF
+244 GSAEKPDALRSY
-256 DFAMVHFSEVGLWKS
+256 DFAMVHFSEVGLWKA
-271 TKTKSGEDIAQSVE
+271 TKTKSGADIAQTVY
-285 STVPP
+285 STVPNR
-290 DTPGTMIVYEST
+290 PGTMIVYEST
-302 AKGVGNFFHAKYL
+302 AKGVGNFFHEQYL
-315 AAKENKEHGYVGYQ
+315 AAKHNKENGYDGYQ
-329 PVFVSWFDHKINQ
+329 PVFVAWFDHKINQ
-342 SKITHFDRFVKTMT
+342 SKIQHFDRFVKTMT

-376 EEQRARNWNDF
+376 ETQRAQNWNDF

-414 EALKANIRQPS
+414 EVLKSNIKKPV
-425 FVGEIKADA
+425 FVGEIRGDA
-434 LTGEGALSN
+434 LTGEGALEN
-443 ITLYP
+443 IQLTP
-448 NSAIKDSL
+448 NSGIKDPL

-461 PDENADPSKTYK
+461 PEDFASPSVTYK

-480 DVGGRSDAS
+480 DVGGRSEAS

-534 YDNALLVIESNT
+534 YNNALLVIESNT

-610 DSYSI
+610 DAYSI
-615 SIRKGQFVE
+615 SIRKGQYVE
-624 YSQDAYNEATQLTV
+624 YSQDAYNEAMQLTV
-638 NTDGQIQAMLG
+638 NADGQIEAMLG

-672 KIIDNTIKKQH
+672 RILDNTIKKQH
-683 RTQAG
+683 QTKTG

>member
-10 GLPKEEYKAVIA
+10 GLPKDEYEEVIS
-22 ENLRRKNSY
+22 ENVRRKRVY

-37 AIGDSEGEVIK
+37 VIGDEDNEILK
-48 RRPLTIDGVLYY
+48 RRPLTIDGVLYH
-60 VPEQMWKSD
+60 VPEQMWKCD

-77 KQDIAQMLE
+77 KQDVAQMLI
-86 DCGLPDTAE
+86 DCGIPDTAD
-95 NEIETIEELFRLR
+95 NEIEVVDELFRLR
-108 LKYDFEFYAKMCIK
+108 LKYDFEFYAKMCIR
-122 IQDKKSKLMIPLI
+122 IQDKETKAMIPLV

-149 DRIAGRPCRVVL
+149 DRLAERPCRVVL

-180 MRMHYENWHTTVV
+180 MRMHFNNWHTTIV
-193 ALDQSQSTNIRTMM
+193 ALDQSQAVNIRTMM
-207 KNMIKELPDFH
+207 KKMIKELPEFH
-218 EPTTFKRFEGRETI
+218 APTSFKRHEGRETS

-239 AKVQI
+239 ALVQI
-244 GSAERPDALRSF
+244 GSAEKPDALRSY
-256 DFAMVHFSEVGLWKS
+256 DFAMVHFSEVGLWKA
-271 TKTKSGEDIAQSVE
+271 TKTKSGQDIAQSVE
-285 STVPP
+285 STVPN
-290 DTPGTMIVYEST
+290 TPGTMIVYEST
-302 AKGVGNFFHAKYL
+302 AKGVGNFFHTQYLNAKDN
-315 AAKENKEHGYVGYQ
+315 KENGHTGYQ
-329 PVFVSWFDHKINQ
+329 PVFVAWFDHKINQ
-342 SKITHFDRFVKTMT
+342 SKILHFDRFVKTMT

-376 EEQRARNWNDF
+376 ETQRAKGWNDF

-414 EALKANIRQPS
+414 EALKSNIRKPS

-434 LTGEGALSN
+434 ITGEGALEN
-443 ITLYP
+443 IKLYP
-448 NSAIKDSL
+448 NSAIKDAL

-461 PDENADPSKTYK
+461 PTDFADSSKIYK

-480 DVGGRSDAS
+480 DVGGRSEAS
-489 DRSVISVFDRLSLA
+489 DRSVISVFDRLSLT
-503 YECGAVERA
+503 YECGAIERA

-546 YDSRYKKKDKS
+546 YDTRYKKKDKS

-615 SIRKGQFVE
+615 SIRKGQYVE

-638 NTDGQIQAMLG
+638 NTDGQIEAMLG

-665 IESMPPV
+665 IEAMPPV
-672 KIIDNTIKKQH
+672 KIIDATIKKQH
-683 RTQAG
+683 QTKIG

>member
-1 MFKIDYTYG
+1 MYKIDYTYG
-10 GLPKEEYKAVIA
+10 GLPKEEYESVIS
-22 ENLRRKNSY
+22 ENVRRKKAY

-37 AIGDSEGEVIK
+37 IIGDVDNEVLR
-48 RRPLTIDGVLYY
+48 RRPLTIDGVLYH
-60 VPEQMWKSD
+60 VPEEMWKCD

-77 KQDIAQMLE
+77 KQDVAQMLV
-86 DCGLPDTAE
+86 DCGIPDTAE
-95 NEIETIEELFRLR
+95 NEIEVVDELFRLR
-108 LKYDFEFYAKMCIK
+108 LKYDFEFYAKLCIR
-122 IQDKKSKLMIPLI
+122 IQDKQSKAMIPLV

-142 LLKQYEE
+142 LLTQYEK
-149 DRIAGRPCRVVL
+149 DRLAGRPCRVVL

-180 MRMHYENWHTTVV
+180 MRMHYKNWHTTIV
-193 ALDQSQSTNIRTMM
+193 ALDQSQAVNIRTMM
-207 KNMIKELPDFH
+207 KNMIKELPPFH
-218 EPTTFKRFEGRETI
+218 EYTSFKRHEGRETS

-239 AKVQI
+239 ALVQI
-244 GSAERPDALRSF
+244 GSAEKPDALRSY
-256 DFAMVHFSEVGLWKS
+256 DFAMVHFSEVGLWKA
-271 TKTKSGEDIAQSVE
+271 TKTKSGQDIAQSVE
-285 STVPP
+285 STVPN
-290 DTPGTMIVYEST
+290 TPGTMIVYEST
-302 AKGVGNFFHAKYL
+302 AKGVGNFFHTQYLNAKDN
-315 AAKENKEHGYVGYQ
+315 KENNRDGYQ
-329 PVFVSWFDHKINQ
+329 PVFVAWFDHKINQ
-342 SKITHFDRFVKTMT
+342 SKILHFDRFVKTMT

-376 EEQRARNWNDF
+376 EEQRARGWNDF

-414 EALKANIRQPS
+414 ESLKANIRKPE
-425 FVGEIKADA
+425 FIGEIRADA
-434 LTGEGALSN
+434 ITGEGALSN

-448 NSAIKDSL
+448 NTAIKDAF

-461 PDENADPSKTYK
+461 PDDFADPSKTYK

-480 DVGGRSDAS
+480 DVGGRSEAS
-489 DRSVISVFDRLSLA
+489 DRSVISVFDRLSLT

-534 YDNALLVIESNT
+534 YHDALLVIESNT
-546 YDSRYKKKDKS
+546 YDTRYKKKDKS

-615 SIRKGQFVE
+615 SIRKGQYVE

-638 NTDGQIQAMLG
+638 NTDGQIEAMLG

-672 KIIDNTIKKQH
+672 KIIDPTIKKQH
-683 RTQAG
+683 QTKTG

>member
-10 GLPKEEYKAVIA
+10 GLPKDEYDAVIS
-22 ENLRRKNSY
+22 ENMRRKRLY
-31 YREYDP
+31 FREYDQT
-37 AIGDSEGEVIK
+37 IGDSESEVVK
-48 RRPLTIDGVLYY
+48 RRPLTIDGVLYH
-60 VPEQMWKSD
+60 VPEEMWKSD

-77 KQDIAQMLE
+77 KQDVGQMLI

-95 NEIETIEELFRLR
+95 NEIEVIEELFRLR
-108 LKYDFEFYAKMCIK
+108 LKYDFEFYAKMCIR
-122 IQDKKSKLMIPLI
+122 IQDKESKQMIPLV

-142 LLKQYEE
+142 LLTQYEQ
-149 DRIAGRPCRVVL
+149 DRLAGRPCRVVL

-180 MRMHYENWHTTVV
+180 MRMHYKNWHTTIV
-193 ALDQSQSTNIRTMM
+193 ALDQSQAVNIRTMM
-207 KNMIKELPDFH
+207 KKMIKELPEFH
-218 EPTTFKRFEGRETI
+218 EVTSFKRHEGRETS

-239 AKVQI
+239 ALVQI
-244 GSAERPDALRSF
+244 GSAEKPDALRSY
-256 DFAMVHFSEVGLWKS
+256 DFAMVHFSEVGLWKA
-271 TKTKSGEDIAQSVE
+271 TKTKSGQDIAQSVE
-285 STVPP
+285 STVPY
-290 DTPGTMIVYEST
+290 TAGTMIVYEST
-302 AKGVGNFFHAKYL
+302 AKGVGNFFHSQYL
-315 AAKENKEHGYVGYQ
+315 TAKENKENGYDGYQ
-329 PVFVSWFDHKINQ
+329 PVFVSWFDDKRNQ
-342 SKITHFDRFVKTMT
+342 SKILHFDRFVKTMT

-376 EEQRARNWNDF
+376 ETQRAKGWNDF

-414 EALKANIRQPS
+414 EALKSNIRKPA
-425 FVGEIKADA
+425 FIGEIKADS
-434 LTGEGALSN
+434 LTGEGALDN
-443 ITLYP
+443 ISLYP
-448 NSAIKDSL
+448 NSAIKDAL

-461 PDENADPSKTYK
+461 PNDFAEASKTYK

-480 DVGGRSDAS
+480 DVGGRSEAS
-489 DRSVISVFDRLSLA
+489 DRSVISVFDRLSLT

-534 YDNALLVIESNT
+534 YNNALLVIESNT

-610 DSYSI
+610 DSYTI
-615 SIRKGQFVE
+615 SIRKGQYVE
-624 YSQDAYNEATQLTV
+624 YSQEAYNEATQLTV
-638 NTDGQIQAMLG
+638 NTDGQIEAMLG

-665 IESMPPV
+665 IETMPPV
-672 KIIDNTIKKQH
+672 KVIDNTIKKQH
-683 RTQAG
+683 QTKTG